1 MTTDFHVY
9 MYPNT
14 RGKLFVGP
22 NECGF
27 EHPTAVYLMPIP
39 KTRST
44 LIRNPE
50 ITLALP
56 CALCFRI
63 DIMLSPVLF

>member
-1 MTTDFHVY
+1 MTTDCRVY
-9 MYPNT
+9 LNT
-14 RGKLFVGP
+14 RGKLFLGP
-22 NECGF
+22 NESGF

-56 CALCFRI
+56 CALCLQTR
-63 DIMLSPVLF
+63 